1 MSDVYVDMRD
11 VQETAG
17 KHMHFIG
24 PVDGFPDG
32 GTGGK
37 VAMMTTGL
45 DVLVTRDTPDSLSSR
60 GDTVGKP
67 HSKYCWG
74 ALYLSPTD
82 GVSRIVLQCADT
94 GDLEYFD
101 PE

>member
-1 MSDVYVDMRD
+1 MSDVIVDMQN
-11 VQETAG
+11 VQETVGA
-17 KHMHFIG
+17 HMHFIG
-24 PVDGFPDG
+24 PVNGFRDGD
-32 GTGGK
+32 TVGK

-45 DVLVTRDTPDSLSSR
+45 DVLVIRDEPDCLSARS
-60 GDTVGKP
+60 DTVGKP
-67 HSKYCWG
+67 RSKYCWG

-82 GVSRIVLQCADT
+82 RVSRIVLQCADT